1 MSILNL
7 NTPQGNRPRG
17 KKNTKIWMGVG
28 LLVAVLGVGSTF
40 ASTITINPAGNTEF
54 GQGVEKTV
62 YCGGS
67 SGTLT
72 VTPVSSYRNSSD
84 DSTLGTFFLSAIKVS
99 EIPAECNGVNF
110 VFSLYN
116 SQNNSTTPLT
126 IATVA
131 GSTLSVPAVYWRT
144 TGASFK
150 FVKSTDRGSTSNCQK
165 ATDASSN
172 NTTTFG
178 GILSLSRNSYLSP
191 CAVAYLSASSAT
203 SFQINI
209 NDGGSSSTNF
219 DVKTAGRIVVETQ
232 NDTFGVATLGLSS
245 PMAYGLVK
253 DGLS

>member
-7 NTPQGNRPRG
+7 NSPQGRGPRG
-17 KKNTKIWMGVG
+17 KKTTKIWMGVG

-67 SGTLT
+67 TGTLT

-84 DSTLGTFFLSAIKVS
+84 DSTLGTFFLSAIKVTD
-99 EIPAECNGVNF
+99 IPVECNGVNF

-116 SQNNSTTPLT
+116 STNNSTTPLP
-126 IATVA
+126 IATVG
-131 GSTLSVPAVYWRT
+131 GSTITVPAVYWRT
-144 TGASFK
+144 TGASYK
-150 FVKSTDRGSTSNCQK
+150 FVKSSDRGSSSYCQK
-165 ATDASSN
+165 ATDGSSS
-172 NTTTFG
+172 NTTTYG
-178 GILSLSRNSYLSP
+178 GILSLSRSSYVSP
-191 CAVAYLSASSAT
+191 CSVAYLTASSET

-209 NDGGSSSTNF
+209 NDGSSSSTNF
-219 DVKTAGRIVVETQ
+219 DIKTAGRIVIETQ
-232 NDTFGVATLGLSS
+232 NDTFGLATLGLSS